1 MPKIKIMQV
10 VPYKEGDKTKKEQ
23 VADMFDNISRK
34 YDLLNHTLSL
44 GIDILWR
51 RKAIRLLKPF
61 APQTVLDIATGTG
74 DFAVEA
80 VKLKPKKIIGVDI
93 SEGMLEVGRE
103 KIAQKGLDD
112 LIELNYGDAENLA
125 FEDNKFDV
133 LTVAFGVRN
142 FENLKKGLSEMFR
155 VTSEGGHVM
164 IIEFSKPGKFPVKQ
178 LFNFYFNTIL
188 PKIGKLVSKDNAAY
202 KYLPESV
209 AAFPDG
215 SAFLKILNEVGYKEA
230 KCIPLT
236 FGISSIYWARK

>member
-1 MPKIKIMQV
+1 MQV

-23 VADMFDNISRK
+23 VADMFNNISPR

-51 RKAIRLLKPF
+51 KKAIRILKPY

-74 DFAVEA
+74 DFAIEA
-80 VKLKPKKIIGVDI
+80 VKLKPIKIIGVDI
-93 SEGMLEVGRE
+93 SEGMLAVGKE
-103 KIAQKGLDD
+103 KMAQKGLSD
-112 LIELNYGDAENLA
+112 LIELSYGDAENLS
-125 FEDNKFDV
+125 FEDNKFDAI
-133 LTVAFGVRN
+133 TVAFGVRN

-164 IIEFSKPGKFPVKQ
+164 IIEFSKPAKFPVKQ
-178 LFNFYFNTIL
+178 LYNFYFNSIL
-188 PKIGKLVSKDNAAY
+188 PKIGKMVSKDNAAY
-202 KYLPESV
+202 QYLPESV

-215 SAFLKILNEVGYKEA
+215 QEFLKILNEVGYKEA

>member
-1 MPKIKIMQV
+1 MQV
-10 VPYKEGDKTKKEQ
+10 FPYKEGDKTKKEQ
-23 VADMFDNISRK
+23 VADMFDNISPR

-51 RKAIRLLKPF
+51 KKAIRILKPF
-61 APQTVLDIATGTG
+61 APQFVLDIATGTG
-74 DFAVEA
+74 DFALEA

-93 SEGMLEVGRE
+93 SEGMLEVGR
-103 KIAQKGLDD
+103 KKMAKRGLEN

-125 FEDNKFDV
+125 FEDNKFDA

-164 IIEFSKPGKFPVKQ
+164 IIEFSKPGNFPVKQ
-178 LFNFYFNTIL
+178 LYNFYFNTIL

-202 KYLPESV
+202 QYLPESV

-215 SAFLKILNEVGYKEA
+215 TAFLKILNEVGYKEA

>member
-1 MPKIKIMQV
+1 MQV

-164 IIEFSKPGKFPVKQ
+164 IIEFSKPRKFPVKQ

-215 SAFLKILNEVGYKEA
+215 LAFLKILNEVGYKEA

>member
-1 MPKIKIMQV
+1 MQV

-23 VADMFDNISRK
+23 VADMFNNISPR

-51 RKAIRLLKPF
+51 KKAIRILKPF
-61 APQTVLDIATGTG
+61 APQNVLDIATGTG

-80 VKLKPKKIIGVDI
+80 IKLKPKKIIGVDI
-93 SEGMLEVGRE
+93 SEGMLDVGR
-103 KIAQKGLDD
+103 KKVAQKGLTD
-112 LIELNYGDAENLA
+112 LIELSLGDAENLS
-125 FEDNKFDV
+125 FEDNKFDAII
-133 LTVAFGVRN
+133 VAFGVRN
-142 FENLKKGLSEMFR
+142 FENLRKGLDEMFR

-164 IIEFSKPGKFPVKQ
+164 IIEFSKPAKFPVKQ
-178 LFNFYFNTIL
+178 LYNFYFNSIL

-202 KYLPESV
+202 QYLPESV

-215 SAFLKILNEVGYKEA
+215 QTFLKILNEVGYKEA

>member
-1 MPKIKIMQV
+1 MQV

-23 VADMFDNISRK
+23 VADMFDNISPR
-34 YDLLNHTLSL
+34 YDLLNHTLSM

-51 RKAIRLLKPF
+51 RKAIRILKPF
-61 APQTVLDIATGTG
+61 APKTVLDIATGTG
-74 DFAVEA
+74 DFAIES

-93 SEGMLEVGRE
+93 SEGMLAVGRE
-103 KIAQKGLDD
+103 KMVKKGLEN
-112 LIELNYGDAENLA
+112 LIELNYGDAENLV
-125 FEDNKFDV
+125 FEDNKFDAII
-133 LTVAFGVRN
+133 VAFGVRN
-142 FENLKKGLSEMFR
+142 FENLRKGLSEMYR

-178 LFNFYFNTIL
+178 LYNFYFNTIL
-188 PKIGKLVSKDNAAY
+188 PKIGKVVSKDNAAY
-202 KYLPESV
+202 QYLPESV

-215 SAFLKILNEVGYKEA
+215 TEFLKILSEIGYKEA

>member
-1 MPKIKIMQV
+1 MQV

-23 VADMFDNISRK
+23 VADMFDNISPR

-51 RKAIRLLKPF
+51 KKAIRLLKPF

-80 VKLKPKKIIGVDI
+80 VKLKPKKIVGVDI

-103 KIAQKGLDD
+103 KMAQKGLEN
-112 LIELNYGDAENLA
+112 LIELNYGDAENLV
-125 FEDNKFDV
+125 FEDNKFDA

-178 LFNFYFNTIL
+178 LYNFYFNTIL

-202 KYLPESV
+202 QYLPESV

>member
-1 MPKIKIMQV
+1 MQV

-23 VADMFDNISRK
+23 VADMFNNISPR

-51 RKAIRLLKPF
+51 KKAIRILKPY

-74 DFAVEA
+74 DFAIEA
-80 VKLKPKKIIGVDI
+80 VKLKPIKIIGVDI
-93 SEGMLEVGRE
+93 SEGMLAVGKE
-103 KIAQKGLDD
+103 KMTQKGLSD
-112 LIELNYGDAENLA
+112 LIELSYGDAENLS
-125 FEDNKFDV
+125 FEDNKFDAI
-133 LTVAFGVRN
+133 TVAFGVRN

-164 IIEFSKPGKFPVKQ
+164 IIEFSKPAKFPVKQ
-178 LFNFYFNTIL
+178 LYNFYFNSIL
-188 PKIGKLVSKDNAAY
+188 PKIGKMVSKDNAAY
-202 KYLPESV
+202 QYLPESV

-215 SAFLKILNEVGYKEA
+215 QEFLKILNEVGYKEA

>member
-1 MPKIKIMQV
+1 MQV

-23 VADMFDNISRK
+23 VADMFNNISRK

-103 KIAQKGLDD
+103 KMAKKGLEN
-112 LIELNYGDAENLA
+112 LIELNYGDAENLV

-178 LFNFYFNTIL
+178 LYNFYFNTIL

-202 KYLPESV
+202 QYLPESV

-215 SAFLKILNEVGYKEA
+215 AAFLKILNEVGYKEA

>member
-1 MPKIKIMQV
+1 MQV
-10 VPYKEGDKTKKEQ
+10 VPYKEGKKTKKEQ
-23 VADMFDNISRK
+23 VADMFDNISPR
-34 YDLLNHTLSL
+34 YDLLNHTLSM

-51 RKAIRLLKPF
+51 KKAIRLLKPF

-80 VKLKPKKIIGVDI
+80 VKLKPQKIVGVDI
-93 SEGMLEVGRE
+93 SEGMLEVGKE
-103 KIAQKGLDD
+103 KMIKKGLEN
-112 LIELNYGDAENLA
+112 LIELKYGDAENLE
-125 FEDNKFDV
+125 FEDNKFDA

-142 FENLKKGLSEMFR
+142 FENLKKGLGEMFR

-164 IIEFSKPGKFPVKQ
+164 IIEFSKPRKFPVKQ
-178 LFNFYFNTIL
+178 LYNFYFNIIL
-188 PKIGKLVSKDNAAY
+188 PKIGRLVSKDNAAY
-202 KYLPESV
+202 QYLPESV

>member
-1 MPKIKIMQV
+1 MQV

-74 DFAVEA
+74 DFAIEA
-80 VKLKPKKIIGVDI
+80 VKLKPQKIIGVDI

-103 KIAQKGLDD
+103 KMARKGLDN

-142 FENLKKGLSEMFR
+142 FENLKKGLGEMFR

-178 LFNFYFNTIL
+178 LYNFYFNTIL

-202 KYLPESV
+202 QYLPESV

-215 SAFLKILNEVGYKEA
+215 AAFLKILNEVGYKEA

>member
-1 MPKIKIMQV
+1 MQV

-80 VKLKPKKIIGVDI
+80 VKLKPKKIVGVDI

-103 KIAQKGLDD
+103 KMVRKGLDD

-142 FENLKKGLSEMFR
+142 FENLKKGLGEMFR

-178 LFNFYFNTIL
+178 LYNFYFNTIL

-202 KYLPESV
+202 QYLPESV

>member
-1 MPKIKIMQV
+1 MQV

-23 VADMFDNISRK
+23 VADMFNNISRR

-80 VKLKPKKIIGVDI
+80 VNLKPKKIIGVDI

-103 KIAQKGLDD
+103 KMVQKGLEN

-142 FENLKKGLSEMFR
+142 FENLKKGLDEMFR

-178 LFNFYFNTIL
+178 LYNFYFNTIL

-202 KYLPESV
+202 QYLPESV

>member
-1 MPKIKIMQV
+1 MQV

-23 VADMFDNISRK
+23 VADMFNNISPR

-51 RKAIRLLKPF
+51 KKAIRILKPY
-61 APQTVLDIATGTG
+61 APQFVLDIATGTG

-93 SEGMLEVGRE
+93 SEGMLEVG
-103 KIAQKGLDD
+103 KKKMAQKGLSD
-112 LIELNYGDAENLA
+112 LIELSYGDAENLS
-125 FEDNKFDV
+125 FEDNKFDAI
-133 LTVAFGVRN
+133 TVAFGVRN

-164 IIEFSKPGKFPVKQ
+164 IIEFSKPAKFPVKQ
-178 LFNFYFNTIL
+178 LYNFYFNSIL
-188 PKIGKLVSKDNAAY
+188 PKIGKMVSKDNAAY
-202 KYLPESV
+202 QYLPESV

-215 SAFLKILNEVGYKEA
+215 QAFLKILNEVGYKEA